1 MSTFVENLD
10 ALHAE
15 LANLR
20 ARTVELERTLAQ
32 RDQSVAELGEQVEM
46 YTQALDFVPAMILVK
61 GPQSRIVY
69 ANQAFRDYYGMTME
83 QLRGLIDAPFNE
95 PDHTKQYLKDD
106 AYVFTTGQVLNIPHE
121 PITRHDGEVY
131 VFHTRKAPIFNAE
144 GQIVKTVGITQNITE
159 RRETEEQLR
168 QARGYNRQL
177 VEQTPALIGGIAPDG
192 TTNFINPALE
202 QVTGYRA
209 DELIGRNWWTTFYPG
224 DDYYQVEQLFAAFEQ
239 GDVRDHEMTLTTRT
253 GAKRTIAWNS
263 VNRFD
268 QDGTLIEAIGFG
280 NDVTERRRIEQELR
294 ASQARFAGIVNLTKD
309 AIVLIDSNQRIT
321 LFNVGAEKLFGFQA
335 DEVLGQS
342 MDILLPPEFAG
353 PHAHYVREFA
363 ASTDTLRPMEMRG
376 MFSVCRRDGTPF
388 PAEATIS
395 KFEINGEQ
403 VMTVWLRDIT
413 HRRQAEEERL
423 RLQEEIIR
431 VQEAALRELSTPL
444 IPISDTVMVMPLIGA
459 MDSRRAQ
466 QVIEELLKGIA
477 VHHAQVAILD
487 ITGVP
492 VVDIQVADGLIRAA
506 QAVKLLGAQ
515 VILTG
520 IRPEVAQTLVG
531 LSTDL
536 SGLIT
541 RSTLQS
547 GIDFAIRADKGSS

>member
-1 MSTFVENLD
+1 MSTFVENFD

-15 LANLR
+15 LAGLR
-20 ARTVELERTLAQ
+20 ARVAELEGALTQ
-32 RDQSVAELGEQVEM
+32 RDQSIAELGEQVEM
-46 YTQALDFVPAMILVK
+46 YTQILDIVPAMVLVK

-95 PDHTKQYLKDD
+95 PNHTEQYLKDD
-106 AYVFTTGQVLNIPHE
+106 AHVFTTGQVLDIPHE

-131 VFHTRKAPIFNAE
+131 IFHTRKAPIFNAD
-144 GQIVKTVGITQNITE
+144 GQVVKTVGITQNITE

-209 DELIGRNWWTTFYPG
+209 DELIGQNWWTTFYPG
-224 DDYYQVEQLFAAFEQ
+224 DDYYQVEQLFAAFEH
-239 GDVRDHEMTLTTRT
+239 GDVRDHEMTLTTRN

-268 QDGTLIEAIGFG
+268 QDGTLIEAVGFG
-280 NDVTERRRIEQELR
+280 NDITERKRAEQELR
-294 ASQARFAGIVNLTKD
+294 ASQARFAGIVNLSKD
-309 AIVLIDSNQRIT
+309 AIILIDTNQRIT
-321 LFNVGAEKLFGFQA
+321 LFNAGAEGMFGFAA
-335 DEVLGQS
+335 DEVLGQPL
-342 MDILLPPEFAG
+342 DILMPPDLVA
-353 PHAHYVREFA
+353 PHARHVREFA
-363 ASTDTLRPMEMRG
+363 ASADLMRPMEKR
-376 MFSVCRRDGTPF
+376 SILTVYRRDGSRF

-395 KFEINGEQ
+395 KLEINGEQ

-413 HRRQAEEERL
+413 HRKRAEEERL
-423 RLQEEIIR
+423 HLQEEIIR

-492 VVDIQVADGLIRAA
+492 VVDTRVADGLIRAA

-536 SGLIT
+536 SGIIT

-547 GIDFAIRADKGSS
+547 GIDFAMRRG